1 MFNFFRRRNISRGIE
16 IEDAIM
22 TVTQDEKAIIET
34 PFKKKGINFLWSLIV
49 FSIIIL
55 TGRVFYLDVVRG
67 SYYSDLS
74 KGNRIRSVVIK
85 APRGKILDKFGNIL
99 VMNAPSVDVI
109 LVPSDLPESQNQRE
123 IILKNISSIL
133 NIEEDKLA
141 EVILDQN
148 TKSVNPVLLK
158 ENANQE
164 QVLML
169 AEKLAGLPGIFM
181 DNTAIRS
188 YESSLIF
195 APVIGYD
202 GKITKE
208 ELAGNPDYLIT
219 DYIGKTGLEKEYEKE
234 LRGVHGAMQA
244 EVDSSGNVK
253 KNLGTINPQA
263 GQDLF
268 LNIDEGLQKIL
279 YDKLTAITEKS
290 ESKTAAAVAIDPR
303 TGGVLA
309 LVSLPS
315 YDNNLFAQGISNQD
329 YKNIIDNK
337 DLPLLNR
344 AINGEY
350 PPGSTIKPALA
361 VAALSEGTIT
371 PETTVNDSSGAINVG
386 AWRFG
391 DWKTHGIMNVRSA
404 IAESCDVFFYS
415 IGGGYGNIPGLGM
428 SRMKKY
434 ENLFGFGNTTGIDLP
449 GESNGFIPDED
460 WKLSKIGEKWYV
472 GDSYNA
478 SIGQGFVTVTP
489 LQLAN
494 YTAAIAN
501 GGTLY
506 FPKIVNHIRSS
517 DGLDQFIKPEII
529 RKNFVAK
536 NILDVVREGMRQTVT
551 EGSARSLNQ
560 LPVAVAGKTG
570 TAQFG
575 SDKKTHAWFISFAP
589 YDNPE
594 IAMMVL
600 VEGGGEGSSTAVP
613 VTKDVLDWYFRRNK

>member
-1 MFNFFRRRNISRGIE
+1 
-16 IEDAIM
+16 
-22 TVTQDEKAIIET
+22 
-34 PFKKKGINFLWSLIV
+34 
-49 FSIIIL
+49 
-55 TGRVFYLDVVRG
+55 
-67 SYYSDLS
+67 
-74 KGNRIRSVVIK
+74 
-85 APRGKILDKFGNIL
+85 
-99 VMNAPSVDVI
+99 VI
-109 LVPSDLPESQNQRE
+109 LVPSDLPESQSQRE
-123 IILKNISSIL
+123 TILKNISSIL

-141 EVILDQN
+141 EVILNQN

-169 AEKLAGLPGIFM
+169 AEKLAGLPGIFL

-188 YESSLIF
+188 YESSMIF

-208 ELAGNPDYLIT
+208 ELAGNPDYLMT

-234 LRGVHGAMQA
+234 LRGVHGAMQV

-253 KNLGTINPQA
+253 KNLGTISPQT

-268 LNIDEGLQKIL
+268 LNIDEGLQKII
-279 YDKLTAITEKS
+279 YDKLTALTEKS

-303 TGGVLA
+303 NGKVLA

-337 DLPLLNR
+337 DLPLFNR

-350 PPGSTIKPALA
+350 PPGSTIKPAVA
-361 VAALSEGTIT
+361 AAALSEGTIT
-371 PETTVNDSSGAINVG
+371 AETTVNDSSGAIHVG

-391 DWKTHGIMNVRSA
+391 DWKTHGVMNVRSA
-404 IAESCDVFFYS
+404 IAQSCDVFFYS
-415 IGGGYGNIPGLGM
+415 VGGGYGNIPGLGM
-428 SRMKKY
+428 DRMKKY
-434 ENLFGFGNTTGIDLP
+434 ENLFGFGSPTGIDLL
-449 GESNGFIPDED
+449 GESSGFIPDEK
-460 WKLSKIGEKWYV
+460 WKEDNKGEKWYI
-472 GDSYNA
+472 GDSYHA
-478 SIGQGFVTVTP
+478 AIGQGDVTVTP

-506 FPKIVNHIRSS
+506 SPKIVNHIRSG
-517 DGLDQFIKPEII
+517 DGVDRFVEPEII
-529 RKNFVAK
+529 RKNFVNQNVL
-536 NILDVVREGMRQTVT
+536 NIVREGMRQTVT

-575 SDKKTHAWFISFAP
+575 SNEKTHAWFISFAP

-594 IAMMVL
+594 IAMIVL

-613 VTKDVLDWYFRRNK
+613 VTKEVLDWYFSRDKQ